1 MFNWWEEME
10 REEQEMKLEQEKKE
24 RDKFHV
30 PSAGEW
36 VTIIKKHKKRK
47 KSDDCLSKKFQNEN
61 SFFTFFW

>member
-10 REEQEMKLEQEKKE
+10 REEQEMNLEQE

-30 PSAGEW
+30 PSSEEW

-47 KSDDCLSKKFQNEN
+47 EKRRQTRK
-61 SFFTFFW
+61 

>member
-10 REEQEMKLEQEKKE
+10 REEQEMNLEQETKE

-30 PSAGEW
+30 PSSEEW

-47 KSDDCLSKKFQNEN
+47 EKRRQTRK
-61 SFFTFFW
+61 

>member
-1 MFNWWEEME
+1 MFNWWEELE

-30 PSAGEW
+30 PSAEEW

-47 KSDDCLSKKFQNEN
+47 EKRRQTRK
-61 SFFTFFW
+61 